1 MTERILSHWSLD
13 TDHSKYVSLVN
24 VKVTVKPDRLF
35 DLMVQAFEKEYD
47 RVGSRMP
54 GEVLRLNLKDYLY
67 TLLYL
72 HVCNVNDYRP
82 NGYQRKFYS
91 KEVAIPSAFIT
102 FLAQIGEVTDRDMGL
117 IFQPQMEAASDRL
130 LAESEMREISY
141 ELFAISDLGLSLE
154 KGLPDPSK
162 CGSLG
167 TMAAVLVES
176 GDILSYRKDH
186 PVYGFVAAVC
196 QFNELVNVLGIQGL
210 RVRYGT
216 IGEYEMIAA
225 NFLKVSDYED

>member
-1 MTERILSHWSLD
+1 
-13 TDHSKYVSLVN
+13 
-24 VKVTVKPDRLF
+24 
-35 DLMVQAFEKEYD
+35 MVEAFEKEYT
-47 RVGSRMP
+47 RVGSRLP
-54 GEVLRLNLKDYLY
+54 GELPELNLKDYLY

-72 HVCNVNDYRP
+72 HVCNVNDFKP
-82 NGYQRKFYS
+82 QGYNKRFYS
-91 KEVAIPSAFIT
+91 KEVAIPSAFVT

-117 IFQPQMEAASDRL
+117 IFQPQMEAAADRL
-130 LAESEMREISY
+130 LAESELREISH
-141 ELFAISDLGLSLE
+141 ELFSISDLGLSLE

-216 IGEYEMIAA
+216 LGEYEMIA
-225 NFLKVSDYED
+225 NTFLKVSDYED